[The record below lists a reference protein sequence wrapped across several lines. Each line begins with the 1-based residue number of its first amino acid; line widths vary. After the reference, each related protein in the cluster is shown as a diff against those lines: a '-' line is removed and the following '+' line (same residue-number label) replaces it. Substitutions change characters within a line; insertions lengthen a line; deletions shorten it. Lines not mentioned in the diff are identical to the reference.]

1 MIIRLCHLYFMR
13 KKAMY
18 NFSMMPLND
27 AHFDE
32 MCADIKEQYKRGITT
47 CPLFIMTLVPEGE
60 PVWDKVRPMCEKFAR
75 FRDELAK
82 DGVPAG
88 VLIQAS
94 LGHGYDIN
102 LAPFTRFLGVRDGE
116 EKNVYCPY
124 DKEFLAHFKSV
135 IKRIAL
141 ERPAAIML
149 DDDFRIMMRP
159 GQGCACKLHMAEFER
174 RTGKRW
180 SRDEMWAHIESHP
193 DDDPL
198 TVAFIDMQTDSLI
211 EASKV
216 FREGIDEVDPKIQGI
231 NCTSGDLCDSVV
243 YTNPHFAGK
252 GNPTMVRVP
261 CGTYAP
267 ISVREFSDVMRRAA
281 VCVSR
286 LKKGRIDII
295 LGETDTI
302 PFNRY
307 GKNAR
312 YLHSHYTAAILEG
325 VKGAK
330 HWITRTSAWE
340 PRSGRAFRD
349 ILAEHC
355 DFYENLADCVE
366 GIKWVGANSAF
377 IELKRHR
384 YHLDNPWKYH
394 ENFWATK
401 CLERLGLPFYF
412 AEPSIECRA
421 TFLEDCIVKHMTDEE
436 IKTVFSGSVFMT
448 SQVASDLIE
457 RGYGELLGVTVKDW
471 EGMLAK
477 GEFFEFDPSAS
488 CTAQKNRKM
497 LIPTNDKVEVLS
509 YSYRPISSEKK
520 PLSPAVT
527 LLDRGEGKLSVVYA
541 GTPDAEHNYM
551 EGFSFLNE
559 SRKRQFVD
567 ILTRAGA
574 LPIYYEGDEE
584 VLLRAGKIRDGR
596 LLASF
601 INLGYDPLDELD
613 LVLDFTPSE
622 IAYLDS
628 NGKEIKLDFVLSE
641 GGRCKVMTELQPMY
655 PLVLLMK

>member
-1 MIIRLCHLYFMR
+1 
-13 KKAMY
+13 MY
-18 NFSMMPLND
+18 NYSMMPLNMT
-27 AHFDE
+27 HFDE

-60 PVWDKVRPMCEKFAR
+60 PVWDKASKMCENYAK
-75 FRDELAK
+75 FRDELNK
-82 DGVPAG
+82 DGVPSG

-102 LAPFTRFLGVRDGE
+102 LAPFTRFLGVKDGVE
-116 EKNVYCPY
+116 RNVYCPY
-124 DKEFLAHFKSV
+124 DKDFLRHFKGV
-135 IKRIAL
+135 MKRIAS
-141 ERPAAIML
+141 ERPKAIML

-159 GQGCACKLHMAEFER
+159 GNGCACKLHMAEFER

-180 SRDEMWAHIESHP
+180 TRDEMWAHIESHP
-193 DDDPL
+193 SNDPL
-198 TVAFIDMQTDSLI
+198 TLEFIQMQTDSLV
-211 EASKV
+211 EAIKV
-216 FREGIDEVDPKIQGI
+216 FREGVDEVDPAIQGI
-231 NCTSGDLCDSVV
+231 NCTSGDLCDSVI

-267 ISVREFSDVMRRAA
+267 ISVREFSDIMRRAA

-286 LKKGRIDII
+286 LRKGGIEII

-325 VKGAK
+325 VRGAK

-340 PRSGRAFRD
+340 AKSGKAFRD
-349 ILAEHC
+349 ILAEHK
-355 DFYENLADCVE
+355 DFYEALADRVD

-377 IELKRHR
+377 LEQRVADYTLSNMWR
-384 YHLDNPWKYH
+384 YH

-401 CLERLGLPFYF
+401 CFERLGLPFYF
-412 AEPSIECRA
+412 AEPSEENKL
-421 TFLEDCIVKHMTDEE
+421 TYLEDCIVTHMTDEE
-436 IKTVFSGSVFMT
+436 IESAFGGSVCMT
-448 SQVASDLIE
+448 GEVASDLIA
-457 RGYGELLGVTVKDW
+457 RGYGELLGVTVKEW
-471 EGMLAK
+471 KGVLAK
-477 GEFFEFDPSAS
+477 GEFFECDPSAT

-497 LIPTNDKVEVLS
+497 LEINDERVKVLS
-509 YSYRPISSEKK
+509 WSYRLIDGEKK
-520 PLSPAVT
+520 KLSPAVT
-527 LLDRGEGKLSVVYA
+527 VLDRGEGRLSVVYC

-567 ILTRAGA
+567 IFTRAGA
-574 LPIYYEGDEE
+574 LPVYYEGDEE
-584 VLLRAGKIRDGR
+584 VLMRAGKIKDGR
-596 LLASF
+596 LLCALF
-601 INLGYDPLDELD
+601 NLGYDPLESLD
-613 LVLDFTPSE
+613 LVCDFTPSE
-622 IAYLDS
+622 ISYLTPD
-628 NGKEIKLDFVLSE
+628 GEEKALDFTTSH
-641 GGRCKVMTELQPMY
+641 GGKVTVNTELSPMY
-655 PLVLLMK
+655 PLVLLIK

>member
-1 MIIRLCHLYFMR
+1 
-13 KKAMY
+13 MY
-18 NFSMMPLND
+18 NYSMMPLNVT
-27 AHFDE
+27 HFDE

-47 CPLFIMTLVPEGE
+47 CPLFIMTLVPEGD
-60 PVWDKVRPMCEKFAR
+60 PVWDKAGPMCENFGR

-82 DGVPAG
+82 AGVPAG

-116 EKNVYCPY
+116 EKNVYCPL
-124 DKEFLAHFKSV
+124 DKDFLAHFKDV
-135 IKRIAL
+135 VKRIAS

-159 GQGCACKLHMAEFER
+159 GQGCACPLHMAEFEK
-174 RTGKRW
+174 RTGKKW
-180 SRDEMWAHIESHP
+180 TRDQMWAHIESHP

-211 EASKV
+211 EAAKV
-216 FREGIDEVDPKIQGI
+216 FREGVDEVDPKIQGI
-231 NCTSGDLCDSVV
+231 NCTSGDLCDSVI

-267 ISVREFSDVMRRAA
+267 KSVREFSDIMRRAA
-281 VCVSR
+281 VCVAK
-286 LKKGRIDII
+286 LKKHGIEII

-325 VKGAK
+325 VRGAK
-330 HWITRTSAWE
+330 HWITRTAAWE
-340 PRSGRAFRD
+340 PKSGRAFRD
-349 ILAEHC
+349 VLAKHK
-355 DFYENLADCVE
+355 DFYETLADYVE

-377 IELKRHR
+377 LILERHR
-384 YHLDNPWKYH
+384 YHLENPWKYH
-394 ENFWATK
+394 ENFWASK
-401 CLERLGLPFYF
+401 CFERLGLPFYF
-412 AEPSIECRA
+412 AEPDSGAKA
-421 TFLEDCIVKHMTDEE
+421 TFLEDCIAEHMTDEE
-436 IKTVFSGSVFMT
+436 IKAVFRGSVFMT
-448 SQVASDLIE
+448 SQVAADLVK
-457 RGYGELLGVTVKDW
+457 RGYGELIGVSVKDW
-471 EGMLAK
+471 EGMRAK
-477 GEFFEFDPSAS
+477 GEYFVFDPSAT

-497 LIPTNDKVEVLS
+497 IEVWDSRVEVLS
-509 YSYRPISSEKK
+509 WSYRPIDGEKK
-520 PLSPAVT
+520 KLSPAVT
-527 LLDRGEGKLSVVYA
+527 LLDRGEGRITVVYS
-541 GTPDAEHNYM
+541 GTPDAEHSYT

-567 ILTRAGA
+567 VLTRAGA

-584 VLLRAGKIRDGR
+584 VLLRAGRIKDDR
-596 LLASF
+596 LIAAF

-613 LVLDFTPSE
+613 IVTDFTPTE
-622 IAYLDS
+622 ITYLNPD
-628 NGKEIKLDFVLSE
+628 GKEVKVDFILGEEGRVKVL
-641 GGRCKVMTELQPMY
+641 TELSPMY
-655 PLVLLMK
+655 PLVLLIK